1 MTVTTRKLSLAVVS
15 VIAVLAML
23 FSQALLLP
31 QQTAFA
37 AGTDLYVGYSGK
49 NNNFSTVQEAV
60 NKAASINPSSEAN
73 RVTIHIAPGTYREQ
87 IIVQTPFVS
96 FVNDEPSKEVKLT
109 WYYGIG
115 YKYYSA
121 NSKGYY
127 DANLARSK
135 SGKNIANYRWGATVQ
150 LWPNATNFK
159 AQDITFENSFNR
171 YITNEELADGV
182 ECTGET
188 LNVQRTSGS
197 DVNSKALTERAA
209 AFSADAGYCEFL
221 NCKFLSSQDTLYTG
235 GSPQYYKNCLIE
247 GQTDYIFGDS
257 SAVFDSCEL
266 RWKGYSSGST
276 GGYIT
281 AARDENDADTGYL
294 FTNCRVTAN
303 SGLTVSTGYLGRPW
317 RDTAK
322 VMFINTTLASSN
334 MIAAEGWYSMS
345 GVQPESVAGFKE
357 NGTKLS
363 NGQKVDL
370 SKRKGH
376 IVSDSDAA
384 NINIINYMKNW
395 TPSIVNASSGSQ
407 QTDPQPTTQQGSTNV
422 NDKAITKCGGWFET
436 GYAEWDSSAIGSNVQ
451 VSYATS
457 GSSVFTQVDSVLIRG
472 NRVDIPGLK
481 GNTEYTI
488 KIVGSSA
495 SATAVVKTMSYDR
508 SGYAHYNY
516 SSGVGAYNNDGTLKT
531 GVQVIYVTNSNKNNI
546 TYGGQ
551 TGLYNIFYSAKPK
564 NVVFRF
570 IGSIDVPN
578 GAKANDGK
586 QNDGSSM
593 LYLQH
598 GENVTIEGIGYNANL
613 NQWGFEMKRCT
624 GCEVRN
630 LWLGK
635 YPDDGVSMTGD
646 SSSMSS
652 HMWIHNNT
660 IEKGYNQYAGN
671 GTVDDDKADGDGSVD
686 IKWSEYVTVSY
697 NVFKDCHKTSL
708 VGGGTNHMQDYIT
721 YHHNWFNNT
730 ESRNPRARNA
740 HVHSYNN
747 YFYNNK
753 QYGIGASYNSKVFSE
768 ANYYENTYLPLD
780 AVNMGSDAYSGTIK
794 SFNDKF
800 DGCNMGS
807 GLAYKIVYSRT
818 EAANIGNLKS
828 GGDGYDNFDLNM
840 YSYNPQSA
848 DAAKA
853 EVKANAG
860 RMDQYKTYSAG
871 TVQSGEQSQPQQPVS
886 ASGKLITEFNVTDYT
901 YGSAWSVAQNTK
913 QGDKAF
919 GDRDFLITS
928 LPAML
933 NGAERVVTACDSKNT
948 DADLANFKAGKDI
961 TVYVAIDQRVS
972 GAPSWL
978 WGWNTELQ
986 TLSVTD
992 ASAERYFTIYSRE
1005 FSEVDKIVLGT
1016 NGQSAGVMHYLA
1028 FVQERETIVT
1038 TTEAPTEP
1046 PTTTQTETVTTEP
1059 VVNVRYGDAN
1069 CDGRV
1074 TLGDALAVLQY
1085 VANEEKY
1092 PLSEEGLNNADIY
1105 LRGDG
1110 ITSMDA
1116 VVIQQIDTGL
1126 ITEDSL
1132 PVSYK

>member
-1 MTVTTRKLSLAVVS
+1 MIRTTRKLSLAVIS
-15 VIAVLAML
+15 VIAVIAML
-23 FSQALLLP
+23 FSQALAFP
-31 QQTAFA
+31 RQTAFA

-60 NKAASINPSSEAN
+60 NRAASINPSSEAN

-87 IIVQTPFVS
+87 IVVQTPYVS

-135 SGKNIANYRWGATVQ
+135 SGKNVANYRWGATVQ
-150 LWPNATNFK
+150 LWPKATNFK

-209 AFSADAGYCEFL
+209 AFSADAGYCEFF

-257 SAVFDSCEL
+257 SAVFDACEL

-294 FTNCRVTAN
+294 FSNCRVTAN
-303 SGLTVSTGYLGRPW
+303 SSLTVSTGYLGRPW

-322 VMFINTTLASSN
+322 VMFINTTLASAN
-334 MIAAEGWYSMS
+334 LIAAEGWYSMS

-357 NGTKLS
+357 NGTKLA
-363 NGQKVDL
+363 NGTKVDL

-376 IVSDSDAA
+376 TVSDSDAA
-384 NINIINYMKNW
+384 NINIKNYMKNW
-395 TPSIVNASSGSQ
+395 TPSYLNASASGQ
-407 QTDPQPTTQQGSTNV
+407 QTDTQPSTQTGSSPV
-422 NDKAITKCGGWFET
+422 SDKAITKCGGWFET
-436 GYAEWDSSAIGSNVQ
+436 GYAEWDSSAIGSNVK
-451 VSYATS
+451 VSYAPA
-457 GSSVFTQVDSVLIRG
+457 GSSNYTQADGELIRG

-488 KIVGSSA
+488 RIEGSSGTGLA
-495 SATAVVKTMSYDR
+495 SVKTMSYDR

-516 SSGVGAYNNDGTLKT
+516 SSGVGAYNNDGTLKS
-531 GVQVIYVTNSNKNNI
+531 GVQVIYVTNSNKDSI
-546 TYGGQ
+546 TYGGK
-551 TGLYNIFYSAKPK
+551 TGLYDIFYSAKPK
-564 NVVFRF
+564 NVAFRF
-570 IGSIDVPN
+570 IGKIDVPN

-586 QNDGSSM
+586 QNDGSGM
-593 LYLQH
+593 LYLQY
-598 GENVTIEGIGYNANL
+598 GENVTIEGIGYNADL

-630 LWLGK
+630 LGLAN
-635 YPDDGVSMTGD
+635 YPDDGISMTGD
-646 SSSMSS
+646 SSNKST

-671 GTVDDDKADGDGSVD
+671 GTVDADKADGDGSAD
-686 IKWSEYVTVSY
+686 IKWSEYVTISY
-697 NVFKDCHKTSL
+697 NEFRNCHKTSL
-708 VGGGTNHMQDYIT
+708 VGGGPSQFQDYIT
-721 YHHNWFNNT
+721 YHHNWFNST

-740 HVHSYNN
+740 HIHSYNN
-747 YFYNNK
+747 YFSNNK

-794 SFNDKF
+794 SYNDKF

-807 GLAYKIVYSRT
+807 GLAYKIVSSRN

-840 YSYNPQSA
+840 YSYTAQSA

-860 RMDQYKTYSAG
+860 RMDQYKTYSVG
-871 TVQSGEQSQPQQPVS
+871 TAQSGQPTTQPSQP
-886 ASGKLITEFNVTDYT
+886 ASSDLIKEFTATDST
-901 YGSAWSVAQNTK
+901 YGSVWSLAQGAK

-919 GDRDFLITS
+919 GDRDFAVTG
-928 LPAML
+928 LPYSL
-933 NGAERVVTACDSKNT
+933 NGAERVITACDSKNT
-948 DADLANFKAGKDI
+948 DADLANFKAGKNI
-961 TVYVAIDQRVS
+961 TVYVAQDQRVS
-972 GAPSWL
+972 AAPSWL
-978 WGWNTELQ
+978 WDWNMLNENVT
-986 TLSVTD
+986 VTD
-992 ASAERYFTIYSRE
+992 ASAERLFTVYSKDFNE
-1005 FSEVDKIVLGT
+1005 GDKVVLGT
-1016 NGQSAGVMHYLA
+1016 NGQSAGVMHYLV
-1028 FVQERETIVT
+1028 FVKEREVVVPT
-1038 TTEAPTEP
+1038 TVPLTEP
-1046 PTTTQTETVTTEP
+1046 PTTEP
-1059 VVNVRYGDAN
+1059 ATDAPQNVRYGDAN

-1074 TLGDALAVLQY
+1074 TLGDVLAVLQY

-1092 PLSEEGLNNADIY
+1092 PLTEEGINNADVY

-1116 VVIQQIDTGL
+1116 VAIQEVDTGL
-1126 ITEDSL
+1126 RTEDSL